1 MGVGMGDAATPGSTG
16 GAPEQTPSG
25 PGGPTRPTP
34 ALKWARRAGPGLPLP
49 FLWIEKGVCE
59 ASARGSSARSGFREP
74 LPGGRPHVRGRAQL
88 ASSPAGFKRARSERW
103 EHRGCARTAAVT
115 HGTEPGLSA
124 AGSSRASGRPPGRGL
139 AGPAVSPEAAGEP
152 TSWPLI
158 SPVSPSRTFM
168 AGVQFGGAQASA
180 GSPLHS
186 KPPAPRSQ
194 GTPRVPAV
202 TAAPQGEDSGPADG
216 LRLSSR
222 TPRRPAPQDPEN
234 PHPARPA
241 TQARAAEW
249 TPCAPE
255 PPGRRPPSGGPPF
268 SPARH

>member
-34 ALKWARRAGPGLPLP
+34 ALKWAGRAGPGLPLP
-49 FLWIEKGVCE
+49 FLWIEKGVCA

-74 LPGGRPHVRGRAQL
+74 LPGGRPRVRGRAQL
-88 ASSPAGFKRARSERW
+88 ASSPAGFKRACSEHW
-103 EHRGCARTAAVT
+103 EQRGCAHTAAVT

-152 TSWPLI
+152 TSRPLI

-216 LRLSSR
+216 LRLSSPHAPQTSATGSREPPPR
-222 TPRRPAPQDPEN
+222 TPRHAGQSSRVDALRP
-234 PHPARPA
+234 
-241 TQARAAEW
+241 
-249 TPCAPE
+249 
-255 PPGRRPPSGGPPF
+255 
-268 SPARH
+268 